1 MRVLGIDPGSR
12 WTGFAVV
19 EEPDRKPRLLAH
31 GVAKPKPGDL
41 GVRLAALIETVAEV
55 AEEWSP
61 DVVALE
67 RAFVGKSMASALRL
81 GEVRGALLAF
91 AGGRSLPVFDYPPA
105 TVKLTV
111 AGAGNADKIVV
122 ARAVSGALGEEHAPG
137 DATDAIAVALCHLR
151 QGGFAARVT
160 EAGPRRSRLA
170 SIASRVPK
178 GSRFVRVPR

>member
-12 WTGFAVV
+12 CSGFAVV
-19 EEPDRKPRLLAH
+19 EEQGRSVRLLAH
-31 GVAKPKPGDL
+31 GVARPKPGDL

-61 DVVALE
+61 EQVALE
-67 RAFVGKSMASALRL
+67 RAFVGKSMSSALRL

-91 AGGRSLPVFDYPPA
+91 AGSRELPVFDYPPA

-111 AGAGNADKIVV
+111 AGAGNATKAVV
-122 ARAVSGALGEEHAPG
+122 ARAVSGTLREEHAAG

-151 QGGFAARVT
+151 QGGFSARAT
-160 EAGPRRSRLA
+160 ETGPRRSRLA
-170 SIASRVPK
+170 SIASRVPA
-178 GSRFVRVPR
+178 GSRFVRVTR